1 MMNKNEWKKVKL
13 ENVCDILDN
22 KRIPITA
29 SKRKKGVYKKKI
41 YPYYGANGIQ
51 DYVDDYIFNDE
62 LILLAEDGGNFGSKT
77 KPIAYRVSGKCWV
90 NNHAHVL
97 KAKENF
103 MISDFLCYSL
113 MFYDVTKIINGATR
127 LKLTQSAM
135 RNMLVPL
142 PELREQEKIVKK
154 LQCIEEILKKKKEQ
168 IKYLENLVKF
178 QFLKMF
184 GDPILNE
191 KNWKKVSCK
200 EIISKIG
207 SGSTPLGGNKNYK
220 SKGISFIRS
229 LNVHNNKFIN
239 DGLVFIDEKQSEKL
253 KNVNVEK
260 DDILFN
266 ITGASV
272 ARSCIVPLN
281 ILPARVNQH
290 VSIIRCNKEIIK
302 PIFLCSQLTNIQYQ
316 SFLLKI
322 AKNNGAT
329 REALT
334 KEQLENLNIILPPIE
349 LQNKFADFVKQVDKS
364 KVILGKALKSLSF
377 RLNYYYML

>member
-13 ENVCDILDN
+13 EDVCDILDN

-29 SKRKKGVYKKKI
+29 SKRKKGVY
-41 YPYYGANGIQ
+41 PYYGANGIQ
-51 DYVDDYIFNDE
+51 DYVDDYIFDDE

-154 LQCIEEILKKKKEQ
+154 LQYIEEILKKKKEQ
-168 IKYLENLVKF
+168 IKYLDNLVKF

-191 KNWKKVSCK
+191 KNWKNAVWKNIL
-200 EIISKIG
+200 IIKNGKNQKQVENIQGIYPIYG
-207 SGSTPLGGNKNYK
+207 SGGIIGYADEYLCEKNTVIIGRKGN
-220 SKGISFIRS
+220 
-229 LNVHNNKFIN
+229 IN
-239 DGLVFIDEKQSEKL
+239 
-253 KNVNVEK
+253 
-260 DDILFN
+260 
-266 ITGASV
+266 
-272 ARSCIVPLN
+272 
-281 ILPARVNQH
+281 
-290 VSIIRCNKEIIK
+290 K
-302 PIFLCSQLTNIQYQ
+302 PILVKTKFWNVDTAFGLEPIKKVLNSYFLYYFCIFYNFEKHNKAVTIPS
-316 SFLLKI
+316 
-322 AKNNGAT
+322 
-329 REALT
+329 LT
-334 KEQLENLNIILPPIE
+334 KNDLLEIKMPLPPIE
-349 LQNKFADFVKQVDKS
+349 LQNKFANFVKQVDKS
-364 KVILGKALKSLSF
+364 KVTFSNSLILEEVA
-377 RLNYYYML
+377 

>member
-29 SKRKKGVYKKKI
+29 SKRKKGV

-154 LQCIEEILKKKKEQ
+154 LQCIEEILKKKEEQ

-364 KVILGKALKSLSF
+364 KVELQKSIDETQLLFDSLMDKYF
-377 RLNYYYML
+377 G

>member
-29 SKRKKGVYKKKI
+29 SKRKKGV

-178 QFLKMF
+178 QFLKIF

-191 KNWKKVSCK
+191 KNWKTEKLFKVAPITQYIGKFDEKIWLLNLDMIEANTGKIIKYNYTNLENIPLSTYKFSEENVLYSKLRPYLNKVVIPNNRGYVTSEMLPLKPNPLLLNRYFFAYLLRCETFVDFIKNKVSGTK
-200 EIISKIG
+200 MPRVSMEE
-207 SGSTPLGGNKNYK
+207 L
-220 SKGISFIRS
+220 
-229 LNVHNNKFIN
+229 
-239 DGLVFIDEKQSEKL
+239 KQF
-253 KNVNVEK
+253 
-260 DDILFN
+260 D
-266 ITGASV
+266 
-272 ARSCIVPLN
+272 C
-281 ILPARVNQH
+281 
-290 VSIIRCNKEIIK
+290 
-302 PIFLCSQLTNIQYQ
+302 
-316 SFLLKI
+316 
-322 AKNNGAT
+322 
-329 REALT
+329 
-334 KEQLENLNIILPPIE
+334 ILPPIE

-364 KVILGKALKSLSF
+364 KVELQKSIDETQLLFDSLMDKYF
-377 RLNYYYML
+377 G